1 MCGRVGPT
9 REKKNS
15 KFGIFARG
23 SGVMM
28 VTVTVTV
35 TVTMRDGSDTGGVER
50 PKLENGPSLNLHTVK
65 KGACENGRGCSM
77 V

>member
-1 MCGRVGPT
+1 
-9 REKKNS
+9 
-15 KFGIFARG
+15 
-23 SGVMM
+23 MM